1 MENRIKILRE
11 QHGMKQ
17 RELAEELGISQNT
30 LSTWETGRYEPDT
43 GMLKKIASVF
53 NVSVDYLLG
62 GDPPWTNMRGDQLD
76 YLGMI
81 RLMRTIEQ
89 LTPPQF
95 DQVIEYAKKIMLN
108 EEATCSQ
115 PPISDADA
123 AILRAYHA
131 ASLRDRGLIDQILQ
145 AYIEAED
152 TGKSVG

>member
-30 LSTWETGRYEPDT
+30 LSTWETGRYEPDAE
-43 GMLKKIASVF
+43 MLKRIASVF

-62 GDPPWTNMRGDQLD
+62 GDPPWSNMRGDQLD
-76 YLGMI
+76 FLGVI

-95 DQVIEYAKKIMLN
+95 DQVIEYAENLMLG
-108 EEATCSQ
+108 EEPVSSGPA
-115 PPISDADA
+115 ISDTD
-123 AILRAYHA
+123 ITLLRAYHA